1 MPTGRAAEYAP
12 GGLAVNWYNGC
23 GHACE
28 YCYAPLV
35 MKKDR
40 AAFHKNITPKASA
53 LEYLSSD
60 CYDLNRAGDT
70 RPVFCSF
77 SCDPW
82 QPADVEY
89 GITREALIILF
100 TYGRSVILLTKGG
113 KRSMRDFDLLAANAH
128 RVMYGATLVFKDDA
142 GALKHEPHAAPTS
155 ERLYAL
161 REAHRLGIKTW
172 VSLEPV
178 YNPEDTFALIEAT
191 QGYVDVYKVGKL
203 NYRPEAENV
212 DWEKFAVDVEKKLKS
227 TGKEYYIKSDL
238 KKVIKQH
245 VKR

>member
-1 MPTGRAAEYAP
+1 MPAGRAAEYAP
-12 GGLAVNWYNGC
+12 GGLAANWYNGC

-40 AAFHKNITPKASA
+40 AAFHKNVTPRASA
-53 LEYLSSD
+53 LESLSAD

-70 RPVFCSF
+70 RPIFCSF

-82 QPADVEY
+82 QPVDAEY

-128 RVMYGATLVFKDDA
+128 RVMYGATLVFKEDSES
-142 GALKHEPHAAPTS
+142 LKHEPRAAPTS
-155 ERLYAL
+155 ERMYAL
-161 REAHRLGIKTW
+161 REAHKRGIRTW

-191 QGYVDVYKVGKL
+191 QGFVDVYKAGKL
-203 NYRPEAENV
+203 NYMPEAKEV
-212 DWEKFAVDVEKKLKS
+212 DWKKFSKEVEEKLKS

-238 KKVIKQH
+238 
-245 VKR
+245 RR

>member
-1 MPTGRAAEYAP
+1 
-12 GGLAVNWYNGC
+12 
-23 GHACE
+23 
-28 YCYAPLV
+28 

-40 AAFHKNITPKASA
+40 DAFHKNVTPRASV

-60 CYDLNRAGDT
+60 CYDLNRAGDS

-77 SCDPW
+77 SCDIW
-82 QPADVEY
+82 QPLDVEY

-113 KRSMRDFDLLAANAH
+113 KRSLRDFDLLAANAH

-142 GALKHEPHAAPTS
+142 GALKHEPNAAPTS
-155 ERLYAL
+155 ERMYAV
-161 REAHRLGIKTW
+161 REAHGRGIRTW

-178 YNPEDTFALIEAT
+178 YHPEDTFALIDAT
-191 QGYVDVYKVGKL
+191 RGYVDVYKVGKL
-203 NYRPEAENV
+203 NYRPEANEI
-212 DWEKFAVDVEKKLKS
+212 DWRKFAVEVEEKLKS

-238 KKVIKQH
+238 RRCLH
-245 VKR
+245 E

>member
-1 MPTGRAAEYAP
+1 
-12 GGLAVNWYNGC
+12 
-23 GHACE
+23 
-28 YCYAPLV
+28 

-40 AAFHKNITPKASA
+40 AAFHKNVTPRASA

-70 RPVFCSF
+70 RPIFCSF

-82 QPADVEY
+82 QQVDVEY

-100 TYGRSVILLTKGG
+100 TYSRSVILLTKGG
-113 KRSMRDFDLLAANAH
+113 KRSLRDFDLLAANAH

-142 GALKHEPHAAPTS
+142 EALKHEPNAAPTS
-155 ERLYAL
+155 ERLDAL
-161 REAHRLGIKTW
+161 REAHNKGIRTW

-178 YNPEDTFALIEAT
+178 YTQGDTFALIDAT
-191 QGYVDVYKVGKL
+191 RSFVDCYKVGKL
-203 NYRPEAENV
+203 NYMPEANEI
-212 DWEKFAVDVEKKLKS
+212 DWRKFAVEVEEKLKS

-238 KKVIKQH
+238 
-245 VKR
+245 RTGR

>member
-1 MPTGRAAEYAP
+1 
-12 GGLAVNWYNGC
+12 
-23 GHACE
+23 
-28 YCYAPLV
+28 

-40 AAFHKNITPKASA
+40 AAYHKNVTPRASA

-77 SCDPW
+77 SCDIW
-82 QPADVEY
+82 QQVDVEY
-89 GITREALIILF
+89 GITREALLILF

-128 RVMYGATLVFKDDA
+128 RVMYGATLVFKEDSES
-142 GALKHEPHAAPTS
+142 LKHEPGAAPTS
-155 ERLYAL
+155 ERIYAL
-161 REAHRLGIKTW
+161 REAHRLGMRTW

-203 NYRPEAENV
+203 NYRPEAKEV
-212 DWEKFAVDVEKKLKS
+212 DWKKFSKEVEEKLKS

-238 KKVIKQH
+238 RKV
-245 VKR
+245 

>member
-1 MPTGRAAEYAP
+1 MKIIYVPTGRAAEYAD

-28 YCYAPLV
+28 YCYAPIVL
-35 MKKDR
+35 KKDR
-40 AAFHKNITPKASA
+40 ASYHKNITPKALA
-53 LEYLSSD
+53 LEHLSSD
-60 CYDLNRAGDT
+60 CYGLNKSKDT
-70 RPVFCSF
+70 RPIFCSF

-82 QPADVEY
+82 QPVDAEY

-128 RVMYGATLVFKDDA
+128 RVMYGATLVFMDDA
-142 GALKHEPHAAPTS
+142 ETLKHEPNAAPTS

-161 REAHRLGIKTW
+161 REAHRLGIRTW

-178 YNPEDTFALIEAT
+178 YSPEDTFALIDAT
-191 QGYVDVYKVGKL
+191 RGFVDCYKVGKL
-203 NYRPEAENV
+203 NYRPEAKEV
-212 DWEKFAVDVEKKLKS
+212 DWGRFAREVEEKLKS

-238 KKVIKQH
+238 KKVK
-245 VKR
+245 